1 MRVGHPVVAVWG
13 GIVLLVCVGLAHPSY
28 AEPPT
33 SSGILELYDAIPP
46 DSPVRVRVGDGQQFS
61 VWVAGEGLRYQ
72 WMVDGG
78 VVAQRRSWLYAPQ
91 PTDLGAHLVTVAVD
105 GPDGRATWT
114 WRVQVVTA
122 ESPISPPT
130 TLAPAVVTTTEVPT
144 TEPPATAPPPTIPP
158 TTSTQTPTTLRPSS
172 TTSTRAP
179 TTTRPP
185 TSTSTSTTRE
195 PTTSSTRQP
204 TTTSTRLPTTTS
216 TRLPTTT
223 STREP
228 TTTTVERETTTTT
241 TTAPPRPS
249 GAISDD
255 EVRALF
261 ERYKIAWRN
270 SDVKGLE
277 AVGQVA
283 TQGQADALK
292 QYFESVRD
300 LEVDVTIVSITPDG
314 DGVRV
319 KFVRRDRF
327 RDPAGS
333 LVNKESPVIEKRV
346 VRTPGGLRL
355 APPR

>member
-1 MRVGHPVVAVWG
+1 MVAVWG
-13 GIVLLVCVGLAHPSY
+13 GIVLLVCLGLARPSL
-28 AEPPT
+28 AEPPAST
-33 SSGILELYDAIPP
+33 GVLELYDALPP

-61 VWVAGEGLRYQ
+61 VWAAGEGLHYQ
-72 WMVDGG
+72 WMLDGG
-78 VVAQRRSWLYAPQ
+78 PVAQRRSWLFGPQ
-91 PTDLGAHLVTVAVD
+91 ETDVGPHLVTVAVD

-122 ESPISPPT
+122 ESPISAPT
-130 TLAPAVVTTTEVPT
+130 TLAPVVVTTTEPPT
-144 TEPPATAPPPTIPP
+144 TVPPPTTPPTFPP
-158 TTSTQTPTTLRPSS
+158 TTSTRTPTTTRPSS
-172 TTSTRAP
+172 TTSTREP

-185 TSTSTSTTRE
+185 TTTSTSTTRE
-195 PTTSSTRQP
+195 PTTSSTREP

-241 TTAPPRPS
+241 TAPPPRAR

-261 ERYKIAWRN
+261 ARYKTAWRN

-292 QYFESVRD
+292 DYFKSVRD

-314 DGVRV
+314 DGARV

-333 LVNKESPVIEKRV
+333 VVTKESPVIEKRV
-346 VRTPGGLRL
+346 VRTPGGIRL